1 MQRRRRGQQNIQK
14 PIQNYQGSF
23 VYDNNTEDS
32 SPQAYPAEIN
42 SDEQEGTKVWKSDQ
56 VNNSQGYYP
65 EYDNINDSIDY
76 TQTNDAP
83 LADYQQADDEYSS
96 YNDYYDDYDPE
107 EDEEYKEELRR
118 DRWKLVYFFINLCGA
133 IFGLLLIFLLL
144 SVVYNMVAWVFSDL
158 LKIFGFLGMK

>member
-23 VYDNNTEDS
+23 VYDNNVENN
-32 SPQAYPAEIN
+32 SPQDYPIEIN
-42 SDEQEGTKVWKSDQ
+42 PDDQEGTKVWKSDQ
-56 VNNSQGYYP
+56 VNNSQEYYP

-76 TQTNDAP
+76 AQTNDAP
-83 LADYQQADDEYSS
+83 LADYRQTDDEYSS

-107 EDEEYKEELRR
+107 EDEEYQEELRR